1 MKKEYRQKFVEYLN
15 ELFPNAECELNYN
28 SPFQLLVAVILSA
41 QCTDKRVNMVVPV
54 LFDKFKTIED
64 FATAN
69 LSELEEVIKPCGFY
83 HNKAKNIKNCS
94 IALIEKFGG
103 VIPNTV
109 EQLMTLPGVGM
120 KTAKVVC
127 SNLYK
132 SNVIAV
138 DTHVLRVSNRV
149 GFVNQKNPDKCSQEL
164 EEIFKKDLHT
174 LHHTMVLF
182 GRYYC
187 KAINPKCANCR
198 LKDFCKHFK
207 SLGK

>member
-1 MKKEYRQKFVEYLN
+1 MKLQHKQKFVDYLN
-15 ELFPNAECELNYN
+15 NLFPNAVCELNYN

-54 LFDKFKTIED
+54 LFDKFKTVQD
-64 FATAN
+64 FANADV
-69 LSELEEVIKPCGFY
+69 LELEQIIKPCGFY

-94 IALIEKFGG
+94 IELLAKFNGK
-103 VIPNTV
+103 IPNTV
-109 EQLMTLPGVGM
+109 KELMTLPGVGM

-127 SNLYK
+127 SNLYG

-149 GFVNQKNPDKCSQEL
+149 GFVNQKDPNKCSQQL
-164 EEIFKKDLHT
+164 EEIFKDDLAT

-187 KAINPKCANCR
+187 KAIKPQCDGCE
-198 LKDFCKHFK
+198 LKDFCKYYK

>member
-1 MKKEYRQKFVEYLN
+1 MHPSHKQKFVDYLN
-15 ELFPNAECELNYN
+15 NLFPNAVCELNYN

-54 LFDKFKTIED
+54 LFDKFKTVQD
-64 FATAN
+64 FANADV
-69 LSELEEVIKPCGFY
+69 LELEQIIKPCGFY

-94 IALIEKFGG
+94 IELLAKFNGK
-103 VIPNTV
+103 IPNTV
-109 EQLMTLPGVGM
+109 KELMTLPGVGM

-127 SNLYK
+127 SNLYG

-149 GFVNQKNPDKCSQEL
+149 GFVNQKDPNKCSQQL
-164 EEIFKKDLHT
+164 EEIFKDDLAT

-187 KAINPKCANCR
+187 KAIKPQCDGCE
-198 LKDFCKHFK
+198 LKDFCKYYK